1 VYQVGPEAGGC
12 GGVVSKS
19 GVMYGDIGVSTVKSC
34 VREHIS
40 PFSRKKNLIFDVP
53 GLFIYMRPFPLLL
66 IAALIPFLPVTAR
79 AQHGSHGHHSS
90 PTPAVPSSEN
100 VHGVHQHDIGPA
112 GETYDLRF
120 IDAMVQ
126 HHKGALRMSE
136 FVFDIGTPGVG
147 ALGKEIWNVQSQEI
161 KAMGQWRKAW
171 YPEAPIY
178 PIAYI
183 PCGDPNSMGGLTRMS
198 SEQIAAMQMLD
209 GTPSKKTRVNWFLE
223 NMLHHHGAAL
233 FMAHDALKK
242 STNPTIVRL
251 SRNIIF
257 AQRLEMLRIRQMLRF
272 NGLDNPVYYQYD
284 PLFSF

>member
-1 VYQVGPEAGGC
+1 MGT
-12 GGVVSKS
+12 S
-19 GVMYGDIGVSTVKSC
+19 GFYANAS
-34 VREHIS
+34 
-40 PFSRKKNLIFDVP
+40 
-53 GLFIYMRPFPLLL
+53 FPLASYRRTDLFR
-66 IAALIPFLPVTAR
+66 ASERTGATGVPWSWKPSDEPWQSNSSSALNRKCHAD
-79 AQHGSHGHHSS
+79 
-90 PTPAVPSSEN
+90 
-100 VHGVHQHDIGPA
+100 HQHDIGPA

-147 ALGKEIWNVQSQEI
+147 ALGKEVWNVQSQEI

-233 FMAHDALKK
+233 VMAHDALKK

-272 NGLDNPVYYQYD
+272 NGLDNPAYYQYD